1 MLEPL
6 GVPQGAEDVYRA
18 LLKHGPATETRLA
31 DLVRGDR
38 ARVAAALADLTALAL
53 VRADPGRP
61 GWWCA
66 ESPEVTLASLVVQRQ
81 EALLERQR
89 ELDRAQGTVVE
100 LMRLSRQRVPG
111 TEGAVEL
118 CPDPETARR
127 RCAHLARTAEESV
140 LALVRLRCPD
150 AEDGAAGAAGAAGSP
165 ERVDTAGAPRPA
177 AGLDARDD
185 LTADPAEL
193 AALLTR
199 GVAVQVVHERSALLP
214 SGRFEQ
220 LRDAVSTGAQLRTL
234 PALPLRLSVY
244 DRANAVVRLDDD
256 ATPAALFVHRSEL
269 VDGLVTLFDLLWE
282 RAVPVPAAAED
293 DPARDR
299 GAEFDD
305 VLVALLAAG
314 FKDESI
320 ARHLGIS
327 ASTVTRRM
335 SRLMDLTGTSTRFQL
350 GMQAVRRGWI

>member
-6 GVPQGAEDVYRA
+6 GVPRRAEEVYRA
-18 LLKHGPATETRLA
+18 LLKHGLATEARLA
-31 DLVRGDR
+31 DLVHTDR
-38 ARVAAALADLTALAL
+38 AAVATALADLAALGL
-53 VRADPGRP
+53 VRAEGDRP
-61 GWWCA
+61 GCWSA
-66 ESPEVTLASLVVQRQ
+66 ESPEVTLASLVVQQQ

-89 ELDRAQGTVVE
+89 ELDRAQGTVAE

-111 TEGAVEL
+111 AEGAVEL
-118 CPDPETARR
+118 CPDAETAQR

-140 LALVRLRCPD
+140 LVLARPD
-150 AEDGAAGAAGAAGSP
+150 GGSP
-165 ERVDTAGAPRPA
+165 AEGPEVDPA
-177 AGLDARDD
+177 ADV
-185 LTADPAEL
+185 ADV
-193 AALLTR
+193 AALLAR
-199 GVAVQVVHERSALLP
+199 GVAVQVVHERAALLP
-214 SGRFEQ
+214 AGRFEQ
-220 LRDAVSTGAQLRTL
+220 LRRSASAGAQIRTL

-244 DRANAVVRLDDD
+244 DRANAVVHLGGD
-256 ATPAALFVHRSEL
+256 TPPAAVSVHPSEL
-269 VDGLVTLFDLLWE
+269 VDGLVLLFDLLWE
-282 RAVPVPAAAED
+282 RAVPVPASAEE
-293 DPARDR
+293 DPGRDR
-299 GAEFDD
+299 GADFDD